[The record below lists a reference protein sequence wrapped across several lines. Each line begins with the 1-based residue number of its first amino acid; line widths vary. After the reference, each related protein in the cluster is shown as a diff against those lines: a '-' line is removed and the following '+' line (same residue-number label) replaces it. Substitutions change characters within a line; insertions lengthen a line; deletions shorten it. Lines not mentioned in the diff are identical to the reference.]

1 VLTRKNPALL
11 WAVIDEAVLHRPI
24 GGESVMRAQLN
35 HLAEKSDQPNI
46 TTQVIPFGAGAHP
59 GLLGSFVV
67 LDFAEPDPPIVYL
80 DTMVGELF
88 LEKDTDVERYRSMF
102 QQLIAQALSPAESLK
117 SIKNAA
123 SSA

>member
-1 VLTRKNPALL
+1 MA
-11 WAVIDEAVLHRPI
+11 
-24 GGESVMRAQLN
+24 
-35 HLAEKSDQPNI
+35 
-46 TTQVIPFGAGAHP
+46 
-59 GLLGSFVV
+59 
-67 LDFAEPDPPIVYL
+67 
-80 DTMVGELF
+80 GELF